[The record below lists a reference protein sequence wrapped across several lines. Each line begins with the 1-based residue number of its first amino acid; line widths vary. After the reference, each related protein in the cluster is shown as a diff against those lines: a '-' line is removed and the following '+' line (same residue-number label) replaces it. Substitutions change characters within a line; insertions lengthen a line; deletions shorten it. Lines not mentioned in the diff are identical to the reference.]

1 MSAEWY
7 LPLIFSGLMALAML
21 LYVILDG
28 YDLGVGMLMVYADDK
43 EKDEMIS
50 SIGPFWDANETWLV
64 LGIGILLVAFP
75 KAHGIIL
82 TAMYLPVFFML
93 IGLILRGVAF
103 DFRYKARSK
112 YKNLWD
118 TTFFAGSLT
127 ASLAQGFMLGRYIIG
142 FDTSLSSN
150 LFAMLTAV
158 CTAAGYCLL
167 GSTWLAMKT
176 EHATLKKTI
185 RWAKRSLFVTAIGVI
200 AVSIATPLVSERIFD
215 KWFTIPNIFWLSPVP
230 IFTALSFLLCY
241 KNLNSRPGERLW
253 KPFACTVGIFVLSF
267 FGLAF
272 SLFPYLVRDQMDI
285 WQAASA
291 TESLRFL
298 LWGALIT
305 VPAILAYTA
314 FSYRVFWGKTSDL
327 SY

>member
-21 LYVILDG
+21 LYVVLDG
-28 YDLGVGMLMVYADDK
+28 YDLGVGMLMIYADDK

-112 YKNLWD
+112 YKKLWD
-118 TTFFAGSLT
+118 TIFFIGSLT

-142 FDTSLSSN
+142 FDTSLSAD
-150 LFAMLTAV
+150 LFAVLTAV

-176 EHATLKKTI
+176 EDATLQKTI
-185 RWAKRSLFVTAIGVI
+185 RWAKRSLFVTAVGVI
-200 AVSIATPLVSERIFD
+200 VVSIATPLVSERIFD
-215 KWFTIPNIFWLSPVP
+215 KWFSIPNILWLSPIP

-241 KNLNSRPGERLW
+241 KNLNAPLSERLW
-253 KPFACTVGIFVLSF
+253 KPFAFTVCIFVLSF
-267 FGLAF
+267 VGLAF

-314 FSYRVFWGKTSDL
+314 FSYRVFWGKTTDL